1 MIFEIC
7 KRAYA
12 INLYWLKAIMYA
24 SPNLMW
30 MLANFIVTSQIPTQ
44 CIYLYILINMNL
56 RLMQQQ
62 QFVAYI
68 NKYNKFLV
76 FQWIVTSFLFSS
88 TKSYCNL
95 LHPTYYKY
103 IYIINAN
110 NWSVLGDW
118 IRLNCKKQKKKNL
131 SYIHIVRCFFRCL
144 FIWSASPVRD
154 GKMRPQGR
162 QRKIVLL
169 LWRLI

>member
-56 RLMQQQ
+56 RLMQQQQQQ

-118 IRLNCKKQKKKNL
+118 IRLNCKRKTYPIFIL
-131 SYIHIVRCFFRCL
+131 SGVSLDASSYDRQAQCEMERCDHK
-144 FIWSASPVRD
+144 VD
-154 GKMRPQGR
+154 NGR
-162 QRKIVLL
+162 SYCCCDA
-169 LWRLI
+169 